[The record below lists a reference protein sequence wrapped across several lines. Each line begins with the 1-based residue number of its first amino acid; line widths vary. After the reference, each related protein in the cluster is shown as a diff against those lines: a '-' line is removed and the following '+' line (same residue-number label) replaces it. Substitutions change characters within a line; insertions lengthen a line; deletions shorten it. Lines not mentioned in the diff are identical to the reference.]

1 MITTVLLF
9 PLLLPPHLTLTRPR
23 WPNKYI
29 NKYYIREV
37 MNAWL
42 PTKRRCAAAHLS
54 YHNTSEE
61 NCLHCLHAL
70 VTIINSHHLKIN
82 PKTHEIIHSC
92 LRYCTDLTTLT
103 LLLLQEVLC
112 ILLLAFTSLCVRSEL
127 FWLHINKTLCRL
139 VVFSCD
145 MNYKQLLHI

>member
-1 MITTVLLF
+1 MTPMPLDFILSPINLITPVLLF

-42 PTKRRCAAAHLS
+42 PTKRLCAAAHLS

-70 VTIINSHHLKIN
+70 ATTINSHRLKIN
-82 PKTHEIIHSC
+82 PKTHEIMHPC
-92 LRYCTDLTTLT
+92 LRYILYRLNHINTAAPPGGVMQPCIIGLYERVRQIWT
-103 LLLLQEVLC
+103 LLTAHQ
-112 ILLLAFTSLCVRSEL
+112 
-127 FWLHINKTLCRL
+127 
-139 VVFSCD
+139 
-145 MNYKQLLHI
+145 